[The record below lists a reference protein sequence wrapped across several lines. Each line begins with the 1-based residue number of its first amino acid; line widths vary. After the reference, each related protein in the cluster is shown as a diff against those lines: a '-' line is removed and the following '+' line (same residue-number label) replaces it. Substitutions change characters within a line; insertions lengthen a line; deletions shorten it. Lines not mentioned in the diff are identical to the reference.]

1 MDAERKVIEGVLP
14 VTTTKAV
21 FIDGTKKT
29 LQEAIDNGELGGSAN
44 VDIDQSNLI
53 WDIFMQNG
61 SISFPRIDLFTKEVD
76 IQLDSMAPTDQ
87 AVRLMPVIMADG
99 TTKAAASSLGLTTA
113 SDIYTLQNG
122 ESLVYDSSTN
132 TTQITTSFVTN
143 GSKKL
148 LAYNNSG
155 NIAAGLFKPFF
166 ERHFHMYID
175 KYLNVSMTPIPN
187 VAYFHS
193 MFIMGNKLV
202 TLEVSSLGMSNVY
215 DLTNLDNNTINQIG
229 SFQVEFLGTNSNGDE
244 YELRLVAADYSE
256 ENQALVFGN
265 SVGTGDELPDYTE
278 AHIFYE
284 VENWLSST
292 ETINYGNCGSFTKV
306 IFNDNLLGSLLQGK
320 VCWDKSSSNCLWLT
334 TDNGKRIFRILL
346 GKGTN
351 QLENGVYSYIDN
363 DKFNGTYK
371 ILSYWYNQ
379 IHDFGCK
386 DLVHANGSIIYPI
399 KKTTG
404 GIYFQKVQMCHDG
417 NTSVRVERFHYNPV
431 DDSGNPSITGSPEG
445 IVHYNGKLILGHA
458 SYKYFYVIDA
468 NI

>member
-21 FIDGTKKT
+21 FIDGTGKT
-29 LQEAIDNGELGGSAN
+29 LQEAIDNGELGGGAN
-44 VDIDQSNLI
+44 VDINQSNLI
-53 WDIFMQNG
+53 WDIFMQSG
-61 SISFPRIDLFTKEVD
+61 SVSFPRIDLFTKEID
-76 IQLDSMAPTDQ
+76 IKLDTLVPTDYVIR
-87 AVRLMPVIMADG
+87 AMPVIMADG
-99 TTKAAASSLGLTTA
+99 TTKGGSSSLGLVTGA
-113 SDIYTLQNG
+113 DIYTLRSG

-148 LAYNNSG
+148 LAYNNAG
-155 NIAAGLFKPFF
+155 NIAAGLFKPYF

-187 VAYFHS
+187 VAFFHS
-193 MFIMGNKLV
+193 MFVMGNKLV
-202 TLEVSSLGMSNVY
+202 TLEVSSLGRSNVY
-215 DLTNLDNNTINQIG
+215 DLSGLENNTINQIG
-229 SFQVEFLGTNSNGDE
+229 SFQVKFLGTNSEGYE
-244 YELRLVAADYSE
+244 YELRLIAADYSE

-265 SVGTGDELPDYTE
+265 SVGVGDELPDHTE

-284 VENWLSST
+284 VENWLNSK
-292 ETINYGNCGSFTKV
+292 ETINYENCGSFTKV
-306 IFNDNLLGSLLQGK
+306 IFNDDLIGSLLQGK
-320 VCWDKSSSNCLWLT
+320 VCWDKSSSNCIWLT
-334 TDNGKRIFRILL
+334 TDSGRHIFRILL

-371 ILSYWYNQ
+371 ILSYWYDQ

-431 DDSGNPSITGSPEG
+431 DDRGNPSITGSPEG
-445 IVHYNGKLILGHA
+445 IVYYNGKLIIGHA

>member
-1 MDAERKVIEGVLP
+1 
-14 VTTTKAV
+14 
-21 FIDGTKKT
+21 
-29 LQEAIDNGELGGSAN
+29 
-44 VDIDQSNLI
+44 
-53 WDIFMQNG
+53 MQNG
-61 SISFPRIDLFTKEVD
+61 SISFPRIDLFTKEID
-76 IQLDSMAPTDQ
+76 IQLDRLSPTDQ
-87 AVRLMPVIMADG
+87 VLRLMPVIMANG
-99 TTKAAASSLGLTTA
+99 TTKSPASSLGLTTY
-113 SDIYTLQNG
+113 SDIYTLRNG

-132 TTQITTSFVTN
+132 ATQITTSFVTN

-175 KYLNVSMTPIPN
+175 KYLNVNMTPIPS
-187 VAYFHS
+187 VGFFHS
-193 MFIMGNKLV
+193 MFVMGNKLV
-202 TLEVSSLGMSNVY
+202 TLEVSSLGNSNVY
-215 DLTNLDNNTINQIG
+215 DLSNLDSNAINHIG
-229 SFQVEFLGTNSNGDE
+229 SFRVEFLGTNSNGDE

-265 SVGTGDELPDYTE
+265 SIGGADSPPDYIE

-284 VENWLSST
+284 VENWLDST

-306 IFNDNLLGSLLQGK
+306 IFNDDLLSTFSQGK

-334 TDNGKRIFRILL
+334 TNDGKRFFRILL

-379 IHDFGCK
+379 MHFFGCK
-386 DLVHANGSIIYPI
+386 DLVHANGYIIHPL
-399 KKTTG
+399 KK
-404 GIYFQKVQMCHDG
+404 
-417 NTSVRVERFHYNPV
+417 
-431 DDSGNPSITGSPEG
+431 
-445 IVHYNGKLILGHA
+445 
-458 SYKYFYVIDA
+458 
-468 NI
+468 